1 MKKALLGFTLAAAMA
16 APAFAAQ
23 PIQLSVPGN
32 NLPDGNV
39 QGFRASLLYGQTPS
53 VTGLQLP
60 ILGLAES
67 QNFTGLSV
75 GIAFGATRVTGASK
89 GVKFGLAN
97 WNDNTAKGADFG
109 FANYTGGHFTG
120 LQFGA
125 FNYAGSLNGLQLGFI
140 NATDRI
146 NQGIQIGLINYD
158 KSGTFIS
165 KDLPVFP
172 IINARF

>member
-1 MKKALLGFTLAAAMA
+1 MKKTFVGLVLAASLS
-16 APAFAAQ
+16 APALANQ

-39 QGFRASLLYGQTPS
+39 HGFRASLLYGQTPS
-53 VTGLQLP
+53 VTGFQLP

-75 GIAFGATRVTGASK
+75 GMFFGANRVTNQSTGA
-89 GVKFGLAN
+89 KFGLVN
-97 WNDNTAKGADFG
+97 WNDNTAKGADIAF
-109 FANYTGGHFTG
+109 FNYNGGQFTG
-120 LQFGA
+120 LQFGTV
-125 FNYAGSLNGLQLGFI
+125 NYTARLNGVQFGFV

-146 NQGIQIGLINYD
+146 EKGIQIGLINYD
-158 KSGTFIS
+158 KSGTFVS

-172 IINARF
+172 IINMRF